1 MLKSGFGSAV
11 IYDVQFWLFII
22 KICFK
27 IEALKTL
34 EHLKMSA
41 VIPLTLLWIG
51 HFLVDF
57 MLGIWS
63 VFKTMSALDLGLA
76 GLMAA
81 ACAFI
86 GEGAQIFFGNL
97 SDRGYR
103 NRLILVGIFLAS
115 ANVFLAFTESYA
127 LLLLLFMM
135 TCMGSGA
142 FHPTAVSLIGSLT
155 SRQKGL
161 YISIFSSGGALGMA
175 LSQMIFTQTHTYF
188 NGNTLLLIV
197 PSILIILVLAACGYL
212 KKTEPVS
219 GSAKHSLNLSMFK
232 EYFKDAPLRR
242 LYIAQ
247 VCNQTIFWGTI
258 FLLPDVLV
266 TRGYDES
273 IAFGGGHFAFIIGSA
288 FMMIPS
294 GYLADRFSPRNVI
307 LTCSLMGM
315 IFFYVLLFI
324 PFLPTLYL
332 IPLLA
337 IAGSF
342 LGVVQPVAVALGNE
356 LGKKNPG
363 MVSAFTMGLVWCVSE
378 TIGPAG
384 SGLLSKVFIE
394 DAPAKSLMVFG
405 LLFPVMLYSAY
416 KLPQTLVSPQPVAIE

>member
-1 MLKSGFGSAV
+1 
-11 IYDVQFWLFII
+11 
-22 KICFK
+22 
-27 IEALKTL
+27 
-34 EHLKMSA
+34 MSA
-41 VIPLTLLWIG
+41 IVPLTLLWIG

-135 TCMGSGA
+135 TCIGSGA

-155 SRQKGL
+155 STQKGL

-188 NGNTLLLIV
+188 NGNTLLLV
-197 PSILIILVLAACGYL
+197 LPSLIIILVLISFGYF
-212 KKTEPVS
+212 KKTNQEGKTSHIPFN
-219 GSAKHSLNLSMFK
+219 LNMFR
-232 EYFKDAPLRR
+232 EYFKDAALRR

-266 TRGYDES
+266 TRGYDPS
-273 IAFGGGHFAFIIGSA
+273 IAYGGGHFAFIIGSA

-294 GYLADRFSPRNVI
+294 GYLADRFSPRKVI
-307 LTCSLMGM
+307 IACSLLGM
-315 IFFYVLLFI
+315 VFFYLILFI
-324 PFLPTLYL
+324 PFLSSFYL

-384 SGLLSKVFIE
+384 SGLLSKLFIE

-405 LLFPVMLYSAY
+405 LLFPVLFYSAY
-416 KLPQTLVSPQPVAIE
+416 KLPLPLYSSESVTE

>member
-1 MLKSGFGSAV
+1 
-11 IYDVQFWLFII
+11 
-22 KICFK
+22 
-27 IEALKTL
+27 
-34 EHLKMSA
+34 MSA
-41 VIPLTLLWIG
+41 LVPLTLLWIG

-81 ACAFI
+81 AAAFI
-86 GEGAQIFFGNL
+86 GEGAQLFFGNL

-115 ANVFLAFTESYA
+115 ANVFLAFTESYV
-127 LLLLLFMM
+127 LLLLLFMT
-135 TCMGSGA
+135 TCIGSGA

-175 LSQMIFTQTHTYF
+175 LSQMIFTQTHTHF
-188 NGNTLLLIV
+188 NGNTLLLII
-197 PSILIILVLAACGYL
+197 PSMLLVLVLLACGYF
-212 KKTEPVS
+212 KKIQKEGGTAPHAS
-219 GSAKHSLNLSMFK
+219 FSLSMFRD
-232 EYFKDAPLRR
+232 YFKDAALRR

-266 TRGYDES
+266 TRGYDPS
-273 IAFGGGHFAFIIGSA
+273 IAYGGGHFAFIIGSA

-294 GYLADRFSPRNVI
+294 GYLADRFSPRKVI
-307 LTCSLMGM
+307 LICSLMGM
-315 IFFYVLLFI
+315 LFFYLLLFI
-324 PFLPTLYL
+324 PFLSTIYL

-363 MVSAFTMGLVWCVSE
+363 MVSAFTMGLVWCVAE

-384 SGLLSKVFIE
+384 SGLLSKLFVE

-405 LLFPVMLYSAY
+405 LLFPVLLYSVY
-416 KLPQTLVSPQPVAIE
+416 KLPLPLYSSKTVVTE

>member
-1 MLKSGFGSAV
+1 
-11 IYDVQFWLFII
+11 
-22 KICFK
+22 
-27 IEALKTL
+27 
-34 EHLKMSA
+34 MS
-41 VIPLTLLWIG
+41 VVVPLTLLWIG

-63 VFKTMSALDLGLA
+63 VFKTMNALDLGIA
-76 GLMAA
+76 GIMAA
-81 ACAFI
+81 IAAFI
-86 GEGAQIFFGNL
+86 GEGAQVFFGNL

-103 NRLILVGIFLAS
+103 NRLILIGIFLAS
-115 ANVFLAFTESYA
+115 ANAFLAFTESYA
-127 LLLLLFMM
+127 LLLGLFMM
-135 TCMGSGA
+135 TCIGSGA

-155 SRQKGL
+155 SNQKGL

-175 LSQMIFTQTHTYF
+175 LSQMIFKETHTYF
-188 NGNTLLLIV
+188 NGNTILLVIPSVLIVLLLI
-197 PSILIILVLAACGYL
+197 ACGYF
-212 KKTEPVS
+212 KKTAQEGGKSEHVPF
-219 GSAKHSLNLSMFK
+219 NLKMFQD
-232 EYFKDAPLRR
+232 YFKDTALRR

-266 TRGYDES
+266 TRGYEPS
-273 IAFGGGHFAFIIGSA
+273 IAYGGGHFAFIIGSA

-294 GYLADRFSPRNVI
+294 GYLADRFSPRKVI
-307 LTCSLMGM
+307 IVCSLLGM
-315 IFFYVLLFI
+315 VFFYLLLFI
-324 PFLPTLYL
+324 PFLSPFYL

-337 IAGSF
+337 ISGSF
-342 LGVVQPVAVALGNE
+342 LGVVQPVAVALGND

-384 SGLLSKVFIE
+384 SGLLSKLFIE

-405 LLFPVMLYSAY
+405 LLFPVLFYSAY
-416 KLPQTLVSPQPVAIE
+416 KLPLPLYSSKPVIT

>member
-1 MLKSGFGSAV
+1 MS
-11 IYDVQFWLFII
+11 
-22 KICFK
+22 
-27 IEALKTL
+27 TL
-34 EHLKMSA
+34 
-41 VIPLTLLWIG
+41 VPLTLLWIG

-63 VFKTMSALDLGLA
+63 VFKTMNALDLGIA
-76 GLMAA
+76 GVMAA
-81 ACAFI
+81 VAAFI
-86 GEGAQIFFGNL
+86 GEGAQVFFGNL

-103 NRLILVGIFLAS
+103 SRLILVGILLAT

-127 LLLLLFMM
+127 LLLILFMM
-135 TCMGSGA
+135 TCIGSGA

-155 SRQKGL
+155 SKQKGL
-161 YISIFSSGGALGMA
+161 YIAIFSSGGALGMA
-175 LSQMIFTQTHTYF
+175 LSQMIFTKTHTYF
-188 NGNTLLLIV
+188 NGNTFLLAI
-197 PSILIILVLAACGYL
+197 PTIILALVLIASGYL
-212 KKTEPVS
+212 KKSSREEGASSHT
-219 GSAKHSLNLSMFK
+219 SLNFRTFQD
-232 EYFKDAPLRR
+232 YFKDDALRR

-258 FLLPDVLV
+258 FILPDVLV
-266 TRGYDES
+266 SRGYDSS

-294 GYLADRFSPRNVI
+294 GHLADRFSPRKVM
-307 LTCSLMGM
+307 LVCGLMGM
-315 IFFYVLLFI
+315 LLFYLLLFI
-324 PFLPTLYL
+324 PFLSAFYL

-337 IAGSF
+337 LSGSF

-384 SGLLSKVFIE
+384 IGMLSKLFVE

-405 LLFPVMLYSAY
+405 LLFPVLIYSAY
-416 KLPQTLVSPQPVAIE
+416 KLPKKLYSSQPAVFE

>member
-1 MLKSGFGSAV
+1 MSV
-11 IYDVQFWLFII
+11 IV
-22 KICFK
+22 
-27 IEALKTL
+27 
-34 EHLKMSA
+34 
-41 VIPLTLLWIG
+41 PLTLLWIG

-63 VFKTMSALDLGLA
+63 VFKTMNALDLGIA

-86 GEGAQIFFGNL
+86 GEGAQLFFGNL

-103 NRLILVGIFLAS
+103 NRLIMIGILLSS
-115 ANVFLAFTESYA
+115 ANIFLAFTESYA
-127 LLLLLFMM
+127 LLLFLFML
-135 TCMGSGA
+135 TCIGSGA

-155 SRQKGL
+155 ARQKGL

-188 NGNTLLLIV
+188 NGNTLVLII
-197 PSILIILVLAACGYL
+197 PSLIIILVLLASGYFQ
-212 KKTEPVS
+212 KSAPSMSEPAHTPFS
-219 GSAKHSLNLSMFK
+219 FRMFK
-232 EYFKDAPLRR
+232 DYFKDAALRR

-266 TRGYDES
+266 TRGYDAS
-273 IAFGGGHFAFIIGSA
+273 IAYGGGHFAFIIGSA

-294 GYLADRFSPRNVI
+294 GHLADRFSPRNVI
-307 LTCSLMGM
+307 IVCSLLGM
-315 IFFYVLLFI
+315 IFFYLLLFI
-324 PFLPTLYL
+324 PFLSPFYL
-332 IPLLA
+332 IPILA

-342 LGVVQPVAVALGNE
+342 LGVVQPVAVALGSE
-356 LGKKNPG
+356 IGKKNPG

-384 SGLLSKVFIE
+384 SGLLSKLFVE

-405 LLFPVMLYSAY
+405 LLFPVLIYSAY
-416 KLPQTLVSPQPVAIE
+416 KLPITVYSSQPAAIE

>member
-1 MLKSGFGSAV
+1 MSV
-11 IYDVQFWLFII
+11 IV
-22 KICFK
+22 
-27 IEALKTL
+27 
-34 EHLKMSA
+34 
-41 VIPLTLLWIG
+41 PLTLLWIG

-63 VFKTMSALDLGLA
+63 VFKTMSALDLGIA
-76 GLMAA
+76 GIMAA
-81 ACAFI
+81 IAAFI
-86 GEGAQIFFGNL
+86 GEGAQVFFGNL

-135 TCMGSGA
+135 TCIGSGA

-188 NGNTLLLIV
+188 NGNTLLLII
-197 PSILIILVLAACGYL
+197 PSILIIFVLIACGYF
-212 KKTEPVS
+212 KKTAREE
-219 GSAKHSLNLSMFK
+219 GSSQHASFNLQMFRD
-232 EYFKDAPLRR
+232 YFKDIPLRR

-266 TRGYDES
+266 TRGYEPS
-273 IAFGGGHFAFIIGSA
+273 IAYGGGHFAFIIGSA

-294 GYLADRFSPRNVI
+294 GYLADRFSPRSVI
-307 LTCSLMGM
+307 LVCSLSGM
-315 IFFYVLLFI
+315 IFFYTLLFI
-324 PFLPTLYL
+324 PFLSPFYL

-337 IAGSF
+337 VAGSF

-384 SGLLSKVFIE
+384 SGLLSKLFVE

-405 LLFPVMLYSAY
+405 LLFPVLLYSAY
-416 KLPQTLVSPQPVAIE
+416 KLPQGLYSSEPVVIE